1 MPWLYIIIFLLI
13 STGLLSL
20 FGVHVTDLLTIF
32 SKSKNVT
39 LSGELKVVVGIP
51 VKFMSYG
58 GSSLIDF
65 TILLCIAV
73 RLDASTRKFGL
84 NKF

>member
-32 SKSKNVT
+32 SKS
-39 LSGELKVVVGIP
+39 
-51 VKFMSYG
+51 
-58 GSSLIDF
+58 
-65 TILLCIAV
+65 
-73 RLDASTRKFGL
+73 
-84 NKF
+84 